1 MAKKPAKAGTQNV
14 MAEKEILLLV
24 GTAKGLFI
32 LRRAAGGEKWSIDG
46 PQFAGRAVYAAMFDD
61 RAGRGDLWA
70 AATSWHFG
78 AELLKSTDMGA
89 TWDAPERMRIKM
101 PKRTKQT
108 LENIWQIAPGGDA
121 DTLYVGVAPAAL
133 FESHDRGETWKLNS
147 GLWKH
152 PHRKKWTPGGG
163 GLCLH
168 TIVTEKKDP
177 ANIKIAISTGG
188 VYQSADGGENWQ
200 VTNTGV
206 KAYFLPDPFPE
217 FGQCVH
223 KIARHPSKKKLF
235 FLQNHH
241 GVYRSRDGAVTWQEI
256 ESGLPSNFGFGLT
269 VSESGSVFIVP
280 LDSDGVRYTC
290 EGKLRVYRSRDEGKS
305 WQPLTKGLPQKNA
318 YEVILRDSVAS
329 VGDNI
334 FFGTKN
340 GKLYG
345 SGDDGDSWKL
355 IEGSLPEICC
365 VKAYVI

>member
-1 MAKKPAKAGTQNV
+1 MNT
-14 MAEKEILLLV
+14 LLMV

-32 LRRAAGGEKWSIDG
+32 LRRGGNGQWSIKG
-46 PQFAGRAVYAAMFDD
+46 PHFAGRAVYSAFYDD
-61 RAGRGDLWA
+61 RKGRNEMWA

-78 AELLKSTDMGA
+78 AELCKSIDMGA

-101 PKRTKQT
+101 PANTKKS
-108 LENIWQIAPGGDA
+108 LENIWQIAPGAGD
-121 DTLYVGVAPAAL
+121 DTLYVGTAPGGL

-152 PHRKKWTPGGG
+152 PHRRKWAPGFG

-168 TIVTEKKDP
+168 TIVTGKRNPND
-177 ANIKIAISTGG
+177 IKIAVSSAG
-188 VYQSADGGENWQ
+188 VYQTADGGETWKSSNE
-200 VTNTGV
+200 GI
-206 KAYFLPDPFPE
+206 KAYFLPNQYPE

-223 KIARHPSKKKLF
+223 KIERHPKKKNTF

-241 GVYRSRDGAVTWQEI
+241 GVYRSRDGAATWQEI
-256 ESGLPSNFGFGLT
+256 EDGLPSNFGFGLT
-269 VSESGSVFIVP
+269 VSASGAVFIIP
-280 LDSDGVRYTC
+280 LQADAERYTC

-318 YEVILRDSVAS
+318 YEVVLRDSVAS

-340 GKLYG
+340 GKLFG
-345 SGDDGDSWKL
+345 SDDDGDSWKL

-365 VKAYVI
+365 VKAYKI